1 MREIITSIDIR
12 AEKDAVWATLTDFPA
27 YPEWNPFIKQIAGRV
42 AAGSRLHVHMTLNN
56 RQLSVFF
63 PTIRHVA
70 PFAELSW
77 SGHLWV
83 PGIFDG
89 EHRFVLESAGDG
101 VTRFVQ
107 SERFSGLLAALWG
120 WTLRSQVCAGFE
132 SMNQALRERVEGR

>member
-1 MREIITSIDIR
+1 MREVITSIEIR
-12 AEKDAVWATLTDFPA
+12 AKKEAVWSTLMDFPA

-42 AAGSRLHVHMTLNN
+42 AVGHRLQVHMTLHKGHV
-56 RQLSVFF
+56 SVFS
-63 PTIRHVA
+63 PIIDLVV
-70 PFAELSW
+70 PFGELSW

-83 PGIFDG
+83 PGLFDG